1 MFVCFGIVIDIIGII
16 IKNLCK
22 ILQHSSDEDCSSYGS
37 LLKSTSGS
45 MSSFMM
51 IIEEVGSLVAATVV
65 VMVVIDIDG
74 RVSSSWCNPPSS
86 ADISHAI
93 NV

>member
-1 MFVCFGIVIDIIGII
+1 
-16 IKNLCK
+16 
-22 ILQHSSDEDCSSYGS
+22 
-37 LLKSTSGS
+37 